1 MNKPL
6 SGLKVIDWATY
17 VAGPTCARV
26 LADWGADVIK
36 VEAPIGDALRRAG
49 VNTHLPTLPEE
60 NPNFDLCNMGKK
72 SIALNLKSEEGMEV
86 LYKLLND
93 ADVFITNTRTKA
105 LVKLGLD
112 YDQLKEKFPKLIF
125 AQVLGYGENGPLK
138 DRPGFDFT
146 AYYARGGVLGTLY
159 ERGTSPINPVP
170 HFGDNQVAMNLAGG
184 IMAALYKRH
193 ATGVGD
199 KVTASLYHAAIFAL
213 NLPITASQVGFR
225 HPISKKEVVNPLLN
239 TYRTKDDRWIQVAA
253 PEYDRMF
260 PIAMK
265 ALGRE
270 DLIDDERYN
279 KIRNF
284 SGNSN
289 DVVNMFQ
296 TEFEKRN
303 VDEWVNIF
311 EEHDIPCEKAF
322 LWEEILEDEQAWAN
336 GYLHKMNYATG
347 NERTLVESPIKFG
360 SVESFEHTRGP
371 ILGENNEDILKALG
385 YSDEKI
391 AEMAGNKT
399 IVKG

>member
-1 MNKPL
+1 MQKPL
-6 SGLKVIDWATY
+6 EGLKVIDWATY

-36 VEAPIGDALRRAG
+36 VESPIGDAIRRAG

-60 NPNFDLCNMGKK
+60 NPNFDLCNIGKK
-72 SIALNLKSEEGMEV
+72 SIAVDLKSKAGMEV
-86 LYKLLND
+86 LYKLLEQ
-93 ADVFITNTRTKA
+93 ADVFVTNTRTKS

-112 YDQLKEKFPKLIF
+112 YEQLKEKFPKLIF
-125 AQVLGYGENGPLK
+125 AQVLGYGEKGPLK

-159 ERGTSPINPVP
+159 EKGTSTLNPVP

-184 IMAALYKRH
+184 ILAALYKRQ
-193 ATGVGD
+193 ATGAGD
-199 KVTASLYHAAIFAL
+199 KVTASLYQAAIFAF
-213 NLPITASQVGFR
+213 NLPITASQGKFR
-225 HPISKKEVVNPLLN
+225 YPISKTEVVNPLL
-239 TYRTKDDRWIQVAA
+239 TAYQTKDERWIQVAV
-253 PEYDRMF
+253 PEYDKFF
-260 PIAMK
+260 PNAMK

-279 KIRNF
+279 KISNF
-284 SGNSN
+284 SGRSGE
-289 DVVNMFQ
+289 VVGLFAS
-296 TEFEKRN
+296 EFAKRD
-303 VDEWVNIF
+303 VDEWVRIF

-336 GYLHKMNYATG
+336 GYLHKMEYETG
-347 NERTLVESPIKFG
+347 NVRTLVETPVKFG
-360 SVESFEHTRGP
+360 SIESFEHTRGP
-371 ILGENNEDILKALG
+371 ILGENNEEILKVLG